1 MFRHI
6 QDYKILV
13 CGGDGTIGWVLQCLD
28 NVGQDSEC
36 SSPPCAI
43 VPLGTGN
50 DLARVL
56 RWGAGYTGGED
67 PLNLLRD
74 VIDAEEI
81 RLDRWTVVFHPED
94 NKPEDVAPKA
104 PSNSTGK
111 KKKVQQQTE
120 VNSQSNQHHQHHAT
134 TISTPQCQGFHH
146 SNVIVCE
153 LNKLPLGSV
162 LCVHSTK
169 IYDLA
174 IKMILSDHSLWS
186 YFPHFLSFV
195 SILRSFRNFQY
206 PHDCHM
212 WLNLECFKARNLKT
226 MKKVAEHLF
235 HKESIPEK

>member
-1 MFRHI
+1 MADHCQGELKEQLLLIAVMLIDSSIRLYVFRHI

-94 NKPEDVAPKA
+94 KPEDVAPKA

-111 KKKVQQQTE
+111 KKKVQQQTD
-120 VNSQSNQHHQHHAT
+120 VNSQSNQQQHHHAT
-134 TISTPQCQGFHH
+134 TIPTPGFH
-146 SNVIVCE
+146 SNVFVC
-153 LNKLPLGSV
+153 
-162 LCVHSTK
+162 
-169 IYDLA
+169 DLTRV
-174 IKMILSDHSLWS
+174 IGFS
-186 YFPHFLSFV
+186 FL
-195 SILRSFRNFQY
+195 
-206 PHDCHM
+206 
-212 WLNLECFKARNLKT
+212 
-226 MKKVAEHLF
+226 
-235 HKESIPEK
+235 